1 MLIVAKLRRASSPSM
16 QEPTFWRRHTVEDIN
31 RREFL
36 DTSKR
41 AVVVLADMPIV
52 ASSASACG
60 PSSPQASANGR
71 VRLLPSLAQIRPRQC
86 LER

>member
-1 MLIVAKLRRASSPSM
+1 M
-16 QEPTFWRRHTVEDIN
+16 EDIN

-36 DTSKR
+36 NTSKR
-41 AVVVLADMPIV
+41 AVVVLAASMPIV

-71 VRLLPSLAQIRPRQC
+71 VRLLPSLAQLRPRQC